1 MPESELVLKC
11 PSANS
16 VEDDDEDDFLN
27 VAVKLNPAPNLGLI
41 FFRSFGL
48 NLLIGLE
55 EPFFL
60 FFFPS
65 ANQSSWTRS
74 RVSLSSEP
82 FSEFVPEDLLP
93 FLSVL
98 SLFETVLKMV
108 PSVWQFVSLFVVQNS
123 CSSDSTTDELHITL
137 SSSEGLGPTQS
148 FSREIVGG
156 GIS

>member
-98 SLFETVLKMV
+98 SLFLSLFETVLKMV
-108 PSVWQFVSLFVVQNS
+108 PSV
-123 CSSDSTTDELHITL
+123 
-137 SSSEGLGPTQS
+137 
-148 FSREIVGG
+148 
-156 GIS
+156 